1 MKQICFMLGHH
12 DTPESVYTLL
22 YNAIASLAE
31 SNPEIEF
38 IIGSHGNFDHMA
50 ARAAIEIK
58 KKHPVRLTLLRPYHP
73 STHPTPLPK
82 GFDGSL
88 YPFDDQKIIYR
99 LAIPKANRYMMDH
112 CTYLISYCHKSN
124 GNTAKLIKYALKL
137 EAEGKIKTILL

>member
-12 DTPESVYTLL
+12 DAPELIYPSL
-22 YNAIASLAE
+22 YYAVASLAE

-50 ARAAIEIK
+50 ARAVIEIK
-58 KKHPVRLTLLRPYHP
+58 KKHPVQLTLLRPYHP
-73 STHPTPLPK
+73 SMHPSPLPR

-99 LAIPKANRYMMDH
+99 LAIPKANRYMLDH
-112 CTYLISYCHKSN
+112 CTHFIFYCRKQI
-124 GNTAKLIKYALKL
+124 GNTSKLVKHALKL
-137 EAEGKIKTILL
+137 EAEGKIKTIIL